1 MIQLELLWQLQ
12 KHYLELN
19 KLESELKD
27 LNKGEE
33 IEELKVK
40 IHQYQYDLENKK
52 TRLEVNNMKINRYNN
67 KVNQLKYEVKEIED
81 KLYSG
86 KITDIKQLTYM
97 ESENKKV
104 KEEIE
109 KIETE
114 IILLMDEVDN
124 LKDEIVEV
132 EKIYDELKENLKQI
146 IAENK
151 NLIQRV
157 ETDIKKEKEI
167 IEKIS
172 ADIDENSLKKFNAL
186 LKNKGKAVVRVE
198 GDKCT
203 GCYMAVPLSILS
215 KLKYSNT
222 INYCDNCGRILYYKK
237 QEE

>member
-12 KHYLELN
+12 KHYLELS
-19 KLESELKD
+19 KLNRKLKD
-27 LNKGEE
+27 LNKRDE

-40 IHQYQYDLENKK
+40 IHQYEYDLENKK
-52 TRLEVNNMKINRYNN
+52 TRLEVNNIKINRYTS

-86 KITDIKQLTYM
+86 KIRDIKQLTYM
-97 ESENKKV
+97 ENENKKI

-124 LKDEIVEV
+124 LKGEIDEV
-132 EKIYDELKENLKQI
+132 EKVYNEIKRDLKQTITENENLIK
-146 IAENK
+146 
-151 NLIQRV
+151 RV
-157 ETDIKKEKEI
+157 EAEIKKEKEI

-172 ADIDENSLKKFNAL
+172 ADIDESSLKKFHTL
-186 LKNKGKAVVRVE
+186 LKNKGKAVVE
-198 GDKCT
+198 IDGDKCT
-203 GCYMAVPLSILS
+203 GCYMAIPLSILS
-215 KLKYSNT
+215 KLKYSNSIT
-222 INYCDNCGRILYYKK
+222 YCDNCGRILYYKK

>member
-19 KLESELKD
+19 KLESKLKD

-40 IHQYQYDLENKK
+40 IHQFEYDLENKK

-186 LKNKGKAVVRVE
+186 LKNKGKAVVKVE